1 MQFPAHYQA
10 DILLFFQRMPALLPL
25 YQALIER
32 LDTLPA
38 DTAIQVQ
45 KTQITFVSRYVYGC
59 VSLPVRRKKDWPEQ
73 FLLVTFGLPVRLD
86 SPRIAAA
93 VQPYP
98 NRWTHHVLVT
108 TPDDLDAELLDWL
121 RQAQAFALVK

>member
-10 DILLFFQRMPALLPL
+10 DVLLFFQRMPALLPL
-25 YQALIER
+25 YQALIEQ
-32 LDTLPA
+32 LDTLPD
-38 DTAIQVQ
+38 DTVIKVQ

-59 VSLPVRRKKDWPEQ
+59 VSLPMRRKKGWPEQ

-108 TPDDLDAELLDWL
+108 TPDDLDAELMGWL
-121 RQAQAFALVK
+121 RQAQVFAQTK